1 MQQCTTSELVRID
14 KELLEKIRYIS
25 KTKGQTIMGYVN
37 TNLIKQVDRDW
48 NKFASNDKNTKKD
61 NF

>member
-1 MQQCTTSELVRID
+1 MQQLSTELVRID
-14 KELLEKIRYIS
+14 KILLDKIRYVS
-25 KTKGQTIMGYVN
+25 KLKGQTIMGYVN
-37 TNLIKQVDRDW
+37 TNLIKQVDKDW